1 MNFGIRFRLVV
12 LGLGLGLMGTLIVLI
27 ILSSQRQVS
36 ELRARLNN
44 VDSETSGITDHFQTS
59 LRELN
64 SDMLRYGTDRNSA
77 VWDKGFHAGLELDVW
92 IEQQKS
98 VLQSP
103 EEKNLLGKIQSA
115 YDSYLQALENFHHQ
129 VESQDRRGIS
139 LADFTTVRE
148 QSQKL
153 FDLGQALARAHYKT
167 HNELLRHANRSLKAL
182 NLSMLMMVGLL
193 FVFGTGMAIV
203 VYRQLVAPLHVQL
216 VESRSFAERHEKLAS
231 LGLMASGVAQ
241 EIRNP
246 LTSIK
251 IGVHFQ
257 KNKFPAGSTEWAE
270 AGVVETE
277 IRRLEQ
283 ILDHFLTMTQLAT
296 PQPAALPLDNFFQE
310 LRHWFTPQLAKAN
323 IQLVTETFAPM
334 RVCADASQLRQV
346 IINLVQFTANAIGS
360 NGCITLRARPDQR
373 LLAGHETAVAVL
385 EVADTGRGAGSEIE
399 RHSIPP
405 SLTAL
410 ADDVSMGLSIA
421 AQIIR
426 KNGGEMLYLPQ
437 ADCGLIF
444 GVVLPR
450 I

>member
-44 VDSETSGITDHFQTS
+44 VDSETSGITDHFQAS

-77 VWDKGFHAGLELDVW
+77 IWDRGFHTGLELDVW

-115 YDSYLQALENFHHQ
+115 YDNYLAALENFHHQ
-129 VESQDRRGIS
+129 VESQNGRSIS

-182 NLSMLMMVGLL
+182 NFSMLMMVGLL
-193 FVFGTGMAIV
+193 FIFGTGMAIV
-203 VYRQLVAPLHVQL
+203 VYRQLIAPLHVQL
-216 VESRSFAERHEKLAS
+216 VESRTFAERHEKLAS

-241 EIRNP
+241 EVRNP

-251 IGVHFQ
+251 IGVRFQ
-257 KNKFPAGSTEWAE
+257 KNNFPAGSTEWAE
-270 AGVVETE
+270 AEVVETE

-296 PQPAALPLDNFFQE
+296 PQPAPLPLDNFLQE

-360 NGCITLRARPDQR
+360 NGCITLRAHPDQR
-373 LLAGHETAVAVL
+373 LLAGREIAVAVL
-385 EVADTGRGAGSEIE
+385 EVADTGRGADSEME
-399 RHSIPP
+399 RYSIPP

-410 ADDVSMGLSIA
+410 ADDVGMGLSIA

-437 ADCGLIF
+437 TNCGLVF